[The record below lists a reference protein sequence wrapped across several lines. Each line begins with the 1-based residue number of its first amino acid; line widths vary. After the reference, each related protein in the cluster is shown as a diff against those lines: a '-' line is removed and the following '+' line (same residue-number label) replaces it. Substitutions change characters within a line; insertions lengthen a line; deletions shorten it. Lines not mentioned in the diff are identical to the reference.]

1 MLVITYERA
10 EPGLHRIRN
19 SNRVIHFTADTEVTS
34 LAATYLWKNKYYT

>member
-19 SNRVIHFTADTEVTS
+19 SNCYHS
-34 LAATYLWKNKYYT
+34 LHCWYWSDVVNP